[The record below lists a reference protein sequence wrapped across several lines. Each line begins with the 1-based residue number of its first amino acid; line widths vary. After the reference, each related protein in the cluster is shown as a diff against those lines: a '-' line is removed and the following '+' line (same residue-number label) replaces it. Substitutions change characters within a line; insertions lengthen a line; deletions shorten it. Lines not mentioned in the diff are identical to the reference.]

1 MAHSEHARQWVHVGS
16 GLFALLLRVLT
27 WWQAAALAAT
37 ALTFNL
43 IVLPRIGGRRLYP
56 PLDETRGF
64 SLRLLLYPPSVVFLI
79 LLFPFLLRILAAPR
93 GILPVGGGLAPP
105 LGH

>member
-43 IVLPRIGGRRLYP
+43 IVLPRIGGPGVGPPPPATRRLP
-56 PLDETRGF
+56 P
-64 SLRLLLYPPSVVFLI
+64 
-79 LLFPFLLRILAAPR
+79 AAPR
-93 GILPVGGGLAPP
+93 YLPSRRFALPPFPLLLAPVP
-105 LGH
+105 SHSGGPPVPRSVSP

>member
-43 IVLPRIGGRRLYP
+43 IVLPRIGGRRFYRP
-56 PLDETRGF
+56 AGGTRGLSPGLPPYSPSGLF
-64 SLRLLLYPPSVVFLI
+64 LLP
-79 LLFPFLLRILAAPR
+79 LFPLSLPNLPAP
-93 GILPVGGGLAPP
+93 GGVPPGGGRLPPP
-105 LGH
+105 LGP